1 MEGCLI
7 FMHPCLHRMENILRL
22 RIAVLII
29 YIFMM
34 QKRIKKFSS
43 GQLRFS
49 PDGKYLYMVSELS
62 CQIFVF
68 EYQPDCK
75 DMLRNVQVISTRRE
89 DGYDRENYT
98 SALQMHPSGRYL
110 LAGNRGHNSIVV
122 YEVDK
127 ETGLLML
134 KGHTMLAGDFCR
146 EFCFVPDGSMLIV
159 GIQHTDVVQTFF
171 FDENKGILKWSG
183 QEIVIPS
190 PSCVIMGDSAK

>member
-1 MEGCLI
+1 
-7 FMHPCLHRMENILRL
+7 
-22 RIAVLII
+22 
-29 YIFMM
+29 
-34 QKRIKKFSS
+34 
-43 GQLRFS
+43 
-49 PDGKYLYMVSELS
+49 MVSELS

-190 PSCVIMGDSAK
+190 PSYYNIFMVNIPYSQ

>member
-1 MEGCLI
+1 MVYGINQDGSIGEERRVEHHQEPNG
-7 FMHPCLHRMENILRL
+7 RMSHIH
-22 RIAVLII
+22 AS
-29 YIFMM
+29 MPT
-34 QKRIKKFSS
+34 
-43 GQLRFS
+43 

-190 PSCVIMGDSAK
+190 PSYYNIFMVNIPYSQ